1 MKKNILLKSLLILPF
16 LILIFFSTVIAQ
28 NTLHTMSS
36 SSNNSTQKY
45 VPGEVLVKYKT
56 SQADIS
62 TKKWQNIIRI
72 SAQNKNMK
80 ITDNIEDYN
89 IVAMKIQWEET
100 VEQMVANLNND
111 PNVEYAQPN
120 YIYHT
125 YSTPNDPDFIKLR
138 WLSAIS
144 WLSGM
149 NIFSWWYD
157 WTWTIIAIIDN
168 GFFYNH
174 SDLSGN
180 MRDGS
185 ACISG
190 DWTAL
195 WACIHW
201 YDYIDN
207 DRDPAPAQGDSHGTH
222 VAGTIWA
229 IMNNNTW
236 IVWVSPNASLMAIR
250 AWSGENLDTWSIIE
264 WIIFAQQNW
273 ATIINASFWRMHSI
287 HNTWLLYDTIQ
298 WFPWLFIA
306 AAWNESFNNDGNSG
320 DIAIYPC
327 SYDLDNIICV
337 AATDSGEKL
346 ASYSNYGATSVDVW
360 APGSYIWSTTGDNI
374 YWYSDWTSMAT
385 PHVVG
390 LASLARSFRPDLSYQ
405 EIKNIIIHS
414 WDFLSVLSW
423 KTVAGTRINVY
434 KTLYALDNFW
444 PTASILM
451 SPLSGENVFWN
462 DVQFL
467 WSEATDK
474 GVWLSWYYFELST
487 WIDFQNIITWISLDT
502 TGIIISNLEQNT
514 YYWRVKAFDL
524 KNNTWEYSEIWRFF
538 MGFNPILNAELN
550 TLYTSNTVTIFAISG
565 MAISVDTGEYAIN
578 SSWWETAT
586 GIINS
591 WDTIQLRLISP
602 NEFNVSNSMTLSY
615 WTNQAVFTITTRN
628 KKSDPDSFSFAEIT
642 NAELNKAYT
651 SNVVTISWLETSH
664 VFTAS
669 ITAWE
674 LIKNDILVSWLS
686 TGVENGD
693 NLSIRLNSSPNY
705 STTLESTLTVWSG
718 SATFQI
724 TTRSKPSSWGGG
736 WGWWGWWGWGA
747 WWTLPT
753 PPINTGIV
761 ESGNQQLDLLAN
773 KLEEESV
780 ESQIKKFIEEN
791 KNSSPVKSLL
801 NTDFSIEL
809 QKAYIFAYMNQIT
822 TMPTIDKADL
832 HGNLTRIAMAK
843 MVANYVLSLN
853 LQKPDLDKKCEFS
866 DISRDLNKDYDN
878 GVTKACQLGL
888 MGVWIKEFNPNG
900 IVSRA
905 EFGTVLSRALRWAKY
920 NNDNIYYEKHL
931 EALKKDWIMTKIE
944 NPKAQELRG
953 RVMLMLMRAK

>member
-1 MKKNILLKSLLILPF
+1 MKKNIFLKSFLVIPV

-28 NTLHTMSS
+28 NTQHTVSP
-36 SSNNSTQKY
+36 KY

-62 TKKWQNIIRI
+62 TKRWQNIIKI
-72 SAQNKNMK
+72 FAQNKNME
-80 ITDNIEDYN
+80 ITDNIENYN
-89 IVAMKIQWEET
+89 IAVMKIQWEET
-100 VEQMVANLNND
+100 VEQMVDNLNND

-125 YSTPNDPDFIKLR
+125 YSTPNDPDFTKLR

-149 NIFSWWYD
+149 NIFSWWSD
-157 WTWTIIAIIDN
+157 WTWTIIAIIDEWVS
-168 GFFYNH
+168 YNH
-174 SDLSGN
+174 PDLSGN

-185 ACISG
+185 ACIG
-190 DWTAL
+190 KDWTVL
-195 WACIHW
+195 WNCVHW
-201 YDYIDN
+201 YDYIEN
-207 DRDPAPAQGDSHGTH
+207 DRDPAPKTGDTHGTH

-250 AWSGENLDTWSIIE
+250 AWSGKNLDTWKIID

-273 ATIINASFWRMHSI
+273 ATIINASFWGTGLI
-287 HNTWLLYDTIQ
+287 HNTWLLYDAIQ
-298 WFPWLFIA
+298 GFPWLFIA

-337 AATDSGEKL
+337 AATDSDDHL
-346 ASYSNYGATSVDVW
+346 AWYSNYGATSMDVW

-374 YWYSDWTSMAT
+374 YWYSHWTSMAT

-405 EIKNIIIHS
+405 EIKNIIINS
-414 WDFLSVLSW
+414 WDFLDNLSW

-434 KTLYALDNFW
+434 QTLYALDNFW
-444 PTASILM
+444 PTAPTLIF
-451 SPLSGENVFWN
+451 PLSGEVIFWT
-462 DVQFL
+462 DMQFL

-487 WIDFQNIITWISLDT
+487 WIDFQNIITWTSLDT
-502 TGIIISNLEQNT
+502 TGITISNLEQNT

-524 KNNTWEYSEIWRFF
+524 KNNTWEYSETWRFF
-538 MGFNPILNAELN
+538 IGFNSILNAEPN
-550 TLYTSNTVTIFAISG
+550 TLYTSNIVTLFATGEITIS
-565 MAISVDTGEYAIN
+565 IDTGEYAIN
-578 SSWWETAT
+578 SSWWETASGT
-586 GIINS
+586 INS
-591 WDTIQLRLISP
+591 WDTIQLRLTSP

-615 WTNQAVFTITTRN
+615 WTNQATFTITTRN
-628 KKSDPDSFSFAEIT
+628 KKSDPEPFSFTGIT
-642 NAELNKAYT
+642 NAELNKLYT
-651 SNVVTISWLETSH
+651 SNIITISWLETSH

-866 DISRDLNKDYDN
+866 DISSDLNKDYDN

>member
-1 MKKNILLKSLLILPF
+1 
-16 LILIFFSTVIAQ
+16 
-28 NTLHTMSS
+28 
-36 SSNNSTQKY
+36 
-45 VPGEVLVKYKT
+45 
-56 SQADIS
+56 
-62 TKKWQNIIRI
+62 
-72 SAQNKNMK
+72 MK

-149 NIFSWWYD
+149 DIFSWWSD

-168 GFFYNH
+168 GISYNH
-174 SDLSGN
+174 PDLSGN

-190 DWTAL
+190 EWTAL

-201 YDYIDN
+201 YDYIED
-207 DRDPAPAQGDSHGTH
+207 DKDPAPAQGDSHGTH

-250 AWSGENLDTWSIIE
+250 AWSGWELSSDNIIK
-264 WIIFAQQNW
+264 WIAFAQQNW
-273 ATIINASFWRMHSI
+273 ATIINASFWLLDSKTG
-287 HNTWLLYDTIQ
+287 HNDFGLLGAIQ
-298 WFPWLFIA
+298 GFPWLFIA
-306 AAWNESFNNDGNSG
+306 AAWNDSGFNNDG
-320 DIAIYPC
+320 DLDLTTYPC

-337 AATDSGEKL
+337 AATDSSEKL

-374 YWYSDWTSMAT
+374 YWYSNWTSMAT

-405 EIKNIIIHS
+405 EIKNIIINS
-414 WDFLSVLSW
+414 WDFLSALSW

-444 PTASILM
+444 PTAPTLK

-524 KNNTWEYSEIWRFF
+524 KNNTWEHSEIWRFF

-550 TLYTSNTVTIFAISG
+550 TLYTSNTVTIFATSG

-591 WDTIQLRLISP
+591 WDTIQLRLISL

-628 KKSDPDSFSFAEIT
+628 KKSDPDSFSFTEIT

-651 SNVVTISWLETSH
+651 SNVVTISWLETWY
-664 VFTAS
+664 VFMAS

-674 LIKNDILVSWLS
+674 LIKNDTLVSWLS

-693 NLSIRLNSSPNY
+693 FLSIRLNSSPNY
-705 STTLESTLTVWSG
+705 STALGSTLTVWSG

-724 TTRSKPSSWGGG
+724 ITRSKPSSWWGG
-736 WGWWGWWGWGA
+736 WWGGWWGWWGWGG
-747 WWTLPT
+747 WWTLPI
-753 PPINTGIV
+753 PPINTGV
-761 ESGNQQLDLLAN
+761 VAVSGDQQLGLLAN
-773 KLEEESV
+773 EKESV
-780 ESQIKKFIEEN
+780 ESQIQKFIEEN
-791 KNSSPVKSLL
+791 QNSNPVKSLQ
-801 NTDFSIEL
+801 NSRFSDEL
-809 QKAYIFAYMNQIT
+809 QQAYIFAYMNGIT
-822 TMPTIDKADL
+822 TKETIDEANL
-832 HGNLTRIAMAK
+832 ENQLTRAEMAK
-843 MVANYVLSLN
+843 MMSEYAMKILWKQPDK
-853 LQKPDLDKKCEFS
+853 QKSCDFQDIEKVEWDLPYFIK
-866 DISRDLNKDYDN
+866 
-878 GVTKACQLGL
+878 TACQLWI
-888 MGVWIKEFNPNG
+888 MGVNANG
-900 IVSRA
+900 EAMKNFDPFGSVNRA
-905 EFGTVLSRALRWAKY
+905 QFGTVLSRVLRWGKFNLDAEDFYRNHLKALQAKWIIK
-920 NNDNIYYEKHL
+920 NTDPTL
-931 EALKKDWIMTKIE
+931 E
-944 NPKAQELRG
+944 ELRWY
-953 RVMLMLMRAK
+953 VMLMLMRAGNN